1 MTDRM
6 LMAKNIQIHFLGASG
21 TVTGSKYLLKLPDI
35 TILLDCGMFQGL
47 KKLRELNWQQLPV
60 TALDIDLVL
69 LTHGHLDHTGFL
81 PRLVNM
87 GFRGP
92 VWGTFPTLDIA
103 EIILRDSAKIQE
115 EDAERAN
122 KEGYSKHKP
131 ALPLY
136 NTKDVEKTLTLF
148 AGKKEGEW
156 ISINDSIRARFQY
169 NGHILGAAFVE
180 LDIHGKRFVFSGDI
194 GRNNDPLLRNPKKP
208 EQADILFLESTYG
221 ARLHSGENM
230 PEKLERVIQDTIEK
244 NGTLI
249 IPSFAVERA
258 QLLMYL
264 IWQLHRQGKI
274 PPTLPVILD
283 SPMGAAALNIFLKHH
298 DWHKLNQKE
307 CTDMSSRFRIV
318 QSFRETWEIIDTPGP
333 KVIIAGSGM
342 VTGGRVLT
350 YLQQNVGKPETTIL
364 LAGYQAEGTR
374 GRQLLEGAE
383 EIKFF
388 GKFYP
393 VKARVEILEGLSGH
407 ADQHELIDWVS
418 EISKPPAGIFLVHGE
433 PHSADMLRV
442 KLAGRYGWN
451 AEIPELFEIREITL
465 ENGRD

>member
-1 MTDRM
+1 MPD
-6 LMAKNIQIHFLGASG
+6 KIQIHFLGASG

-35 TILLDCGMFQGL
+35 TILVDCGLFQGL

-60 TALDIDLVL
+60 KASDIDLVL

-81 PRLVNM
+81 PRLVNL
-87 GFRGP
+87 GYRGP
-92 VWGTFPTLDIA
+92 VWGTIPTLDIA

-122 KEGYSKHKP
+122 KEGFSKHKP

-136 NTKDVEKTLTLF
+136 TTKDVEKTLTLF

-156 ISINDSIRARFQY
+156 ISINDSIQARFQY
-169 NGHILGAAFVE
+169 NGHILGAAFIE
-180 LDIHGKRFVFSGDI
+180 FDIHGKRFVFSGDI
-194 GRNNDPLLRNPKKP
+194 GRNNDPLLRDPKKP
-208 EQADILFLESTYG
+208 DKADILFLESTYG
-221 ARLHSGENM
+221 ARLHSSVNI
-230 PEKLERVIQDTIEK
+230 PEKLQRIILETVK
-244 NGTLI
+244 NNGTLI

-264 IWQLHRQGKI
+264 IWQLHKAGII

-283 SPMGAAALNIFLKHH
+283 SPMGTAALNIFLKHH
-298 DWHKLNQKE
+298 NWHKLNQKE
-307 CTDMSSRFRIV
+307 CAEMSSRVRIV

-350 YLQQNVGKPETTIL
+350 YLQQYIGKPETTIL
-364 LAGYQAEGTR
+364 FAGFQAEGTR
-374 GRQLLEGAE
+374 GRQILEGAN

-407 ADQHELIDWVS
+407 ADKGELIDWVS
-418 EISKPPAGIFLVHGE
+418 GISNPPQEIFLVHGE
-433 PHSADMLRV
+433 PQSSDMLRV
-442 KLAGRYGWN
+442 KLSDSLGWK
-451 AEIPELFEIREITL
+451 ADIPELFEIREIDL
-465 ENGRD
+465 SLI